1 MLRYNVT
8 HHFKGQEFPR
18 MPPSKV
24 IRIDEEVWGELQR
37 RARPLEDTPN
47 SVLRRVF
54 NLPDEAPNE
63 TETDHRIGRLL
74 ELLEERVGKRLR
86 LSPARKG
93 SALLSANDEPV
104 AFIRSQRD
112 RLRVTAS
119 KQLAQD
125 AKLSDWHRERADTE
139 FSGGSVSWYAPD
151 ADEPAF
157 QELVKVLANLWK
169 RSALRG

>member
-1 MLRYNVT
+1 
-8 HHFKGQEFPR
+8 

-54 NLPDEAPNE
+54 GLPEEASNE
-63 TETDHRIGRLL
+63 AGTDDRLRRLL
-74 ELLEERVGKRLR
+74 ELLEEAVGKRLR

-93 SALLSANDEPV
+93 YALLSGTSEPI
-104 AFIRSQRD
+104 AFIRSQQG

-119 KQLAQD
+119 KQSAQ
-125 AKLSDWHRERADTE
+125 AAGLSDWHRERADTV

-151 ADEPAF
+151 GDQVAF
-157 QELVKVLANLWK
+157 QEAASVLVKLLKLSGRA
-169 RSALRG
+169 S

>member
-1 MLRYNVT
+1 
-8 HHFKGQEFPR
+8 

-24 IRIDEEVWGELQR
+24 IRIDEDVWSELQR

-54 NLPDEAPNE
+54 NLPDEAADE
-63 TETDHRIGRLL
+63 TETDPRIGRLL
-74 ELLEERVGKRLR
+74 ELLEGTVGKRLQ
-86 LSPARKG
+86 LSPARRG
-93 SALLSANDEPV
+93 FALLSANNEPV

-119 KQLAQD
+119 KQSAQD
-125 AKLSDWHRERADTE
+125 ADLSDWHRERADTE

-151 ADEPAF
+151 ADEAAY
-157 QELVKVLANLWK
+157 QELVKVLTRLWK
-169 RSALRG
+169 RSAGGG